1 MISPIWTAIVIG
13 LVFVGMRLLQRN
25 AEHSPKWLQAVTPD
39 VSLGWTV
46 VAAIIGI
53 GVIAALDATGAFREA
68 LGAPETPILIIAAVL
83 VLQVAVLLS
92 VVVIRRR
99 QGHASH

>member
-1 MISPIWTAIVIG
+1 MISPIWTAILVG
-13 LVFVGMRLLQRN
+13 LLFIGMRLLQRN
-25 AEHSPKWLQAVTPD
+25 PEHSPKWLQAVTPD

-46 VAAIIGI
+46 AAAIIGV
-53 GVIAALDATGAFREA
+53 GVIAALDFSGAFRDA
-68 LGAPETPILIIAAVL
+68 LAAPETPILIIAAIL

-99 QGHASH
+99 QGRASR